1 MICLQSLKCITVL
14 GTDRWPKR
22 EAIEILEL
30 LGSGVKEFDS
40 SRGLVRF
47 EGFQLDLGSG
57 ELRSDAGKVFRLSE
71 QPFRILTLLLRRPGE
86 VLTREEIRNQLWPND
101 TIVEF
106 EHSISAAMNRL
117 RQSLGGCS
125 DRPHYIET
133 LARRGY
139 RWMVSVDYVDSASS
153 AASDAVSGKGAI
165 GNLIGRK
172 VSHFRVLA
180 ILGGGGMG
188 VVYKAED
195 LKLGRLVALKF
206 LPEELA
212 SDPITLERFERE
224 ARAASALNH
233 PNICT
238 IYGTDEHE
246 GHPFIVMELLEGKSL
261 TELISATAG
270 PVEASV
276 ARLPTWSEKLLGIA
290 IQISEGLEAAHA
302 QGIVHRD
309 IKPGNIFVTS
319 KTLVKVLDFGLAKKT
334 TAKVT
339 VGIQSLATVDMTEEQ
354 ITTPGTTL
362 GTIAYMSPEQAR
374 GEGVGRTFRFV
385 LLRGSSL
392 PNGYRDAAV
401 SRQHFRGNFRSDSE
415 QDPATA
421 SAIVPRTSRRNWSRS
436 LTKRSK
442 KIATCATKAL
452 PRSCRLEAA

>member
-1 MICLQSLKCITVL
+1 MK
-14 GTDRWPKR
+14 K
-22 EAIEILEL
+22 
-30 LGSGVKEFDS
+30 FDS

-57 ELRSDAGKVFRLSE
+57 ELLSDAGKVFRLSE
-71 QPFRILTLLLRRPGE
+71 QPFRILIMLLRRPGE
-86 VLTREEIRNQLWPND
+86 VLTREEIRKQLWPND

-117 RQSLGGCS
+117 RQALGDS
-125 DRPHYIET
+125 AERPHYIET

-139 RWMVSVDYVDSASS
+139 RWMVSADYEESKPH
-153 AASDAVSGKGAI
+153 AASDKDLSRETGI

-172 VSHFRVLA
+172 VSHFRVLE

-212 SDPITLERFERE
+212 SDPTTLERFERE

-261 TELISATAG
+261 TELISATGG
-270 PVEASV
+270 PVQASA

-290 IQISEGLEAAHA
+290 IQISEGWRRPMPRASFIA
-302 QGIVHRD
+302 
-309 IKPGNIFVTS
+309 TS
-319 KTLVKVLDFGLAKKT
+319 SPATSS
-334 TAKVT
+334 
-339 VGIQSLATVDMTEEQ
+339 SLARDWSKFWILVWRRK
-354 ITTPGTTL
+354 P
-362 GTIAYMSPEQAR
+362 PAR
-374 GEGVGRTFRFV
+374 W
-385 LLRGSSL
+385 LL
-392 PNGYRDAAV
+392 A
-401 SRQHFRGNFRSDSE
+401 SR
-415 QDPATA
+415 A
-421 SAIVPRTSRRNWSRS
+421 
-436 LTKRSK
+436 
-442 KIATCATKAL
+442 
-452 PRSCRLEAA
+452 